1 MAADV
6 GQSHLKCTSCSAG
19 VLGPQLTDV
28 CARGLGRP
36 VVIARVWSIALDFQ
50 SVNALKKFY
59 EAFDDKIVQLDEKV
73 IMKLHFSEVRG
84 QTEKDWFKAFYGSS
98 RAKSR
103 SCTWAGEGA
112 RKERSCR
119 VRSRHCLKC
128 VASLYVVFLAVENC
142 FRVAEP
148 GSRPD
153 TVVLRNVPAEWFGIA
168 MRATKQQYAAREAP
182 LRRAL
187 VKFGAIRC
195 ADVPPPPLP
204 VPAVQYVCSS
214 PLLMSVTVDQ
224 WMISRDV
231 VLSRACVSRARV
243 SVCVDVCGCVCDTL
257 LHVSANGIASRT
269 TDAVASTWRR
279 GVVTARH
286 SCSRSRLGPGLV
298 PSRHPVA
305 ERTLERRR
313 TVRSRTRGLTAPQ
326 PPTATAR
333 NRKTST

>member
-1 MAADV
+1 MGRGGGRKGAELQ
-6 GQSHLKCTSCSAG
+6 GQESSWLEMCCI
-19 VLGPQLTDV
+19 
-28 CARGLGRP
+28 
-36 VVIARVWSIALDFQ
+36 VVRL
-50 SVNALKKFY
+50 
-59 EAFDDKIVQLDEKV
+59 
-73 IMKLHFSEVRG
+73 
-84 QTEKDWFKAFYGSS
+84 
-98 RAKSR
+98 
-103 SCTWAGEGA
+103 
-112 RKERSCR
+112 
-119 VRSRHCLKC
+119 
-128 VASLYVVFLAVENC
+128 LAVENC

-298 PSRHPVA
+298 PSRHWKDEGQCEVGQGVSRP
-305 ERTLERRR
+305 
-313 TVRSRTRGLTAPQ
+313 RSRRQRQREIGRHRLEQ
-326 PPTATAR
+326 DVGR
-333 NRKTST
+333 V